1 MIVQGLPHAC
11 GGVSPLALGCHFRAR
26 SSPRMWGCF
35 RKGRGYRASHK
46 VFPTHVGVF
55 PYVAAVAF
63 RALRLPHACGGVSLF
78 GLAATCSGQSSPR
91 MWGCFYRD
99 DPFHLR
105 GVVFPTHVGV
115 FPSRPQSPPAGC
127 CLPHA
132 CGGVSTILYRSS
144 EMRESSPRMW
154 GCFLYLGM
162 VAPLGCVFP
171 THVGVFLWAK
181 DEVAPPIR
189 LPHACGGVSASIDQH
204 IAALRSSPRMWGCF
218 CDSTCRKVYSNV
230 FPTHVGVFHISGS
243 SGWYADCLPHA
254 CGGVSEQEEVL
265 HV

>member
-1 MIVQGLPHAC
+1 MPVGLELPTTSSPRMWGCFCHFGIDRCPDRVFPTHVGVFPTAGVSGGSAARLPHACGGVSEVTAGTSFPLMVFPTHVGVFLVAGVQGRAGDGLPHAC
-11 GGVSPLALGCHFRAR
+11 GGVSVSSGQDTCLAW

-171 THVGVFLWAK
+171 THVGVF
-181 DEVAPPIR
+181 P
-189 LPHACGGVSASIDQH
+189 G
-204 IAALRSSPRMWGCF
+204 
-218 CDSTCRKVYSNV
+218 
-230 FPTHVGVFHISGS
+230 
-243 SGWYADCLPHA
+243 
-254 CGGVSEQEEVL
+254 
-265 HV
+265 